1 MSHHHDTTEIDWDVM
16 APLLERAAELNRPV
30 HQRAAAWIAEQL
42 SVGGVRRILDVGS
55 GPGVV
60 TCLLAEVFPYAEVV
74 AVDAS
79 PALLDRARQRAARTG
94 LDGRVHTLRAEL
106 PQDMGELGGADL
118 VWAGNSLHHIGDQ
131 RAALRGFA
139 GLLRP
144 GGILAVAEGGLTA
157 RHLPRDTGI
166 GRPDL
171 EARLD
176 AAGAEW
182 FEEMRAKL
190 PGSRREVEDWRALLT
205 AAGLTPS
212 GTRSFLLDIPAPLPG
227 AVREQLVAHFTRQR
241 EIFAD
246 RLTAE
251 DAAAI
256 DVLLAPEDPRGL
268 LLRDDTYLLT
278 TRTVHTARR
287 G

>member
-16 APLLERAAELNRPV
+16 APLLERGAELHRPA
-30 HQRAAAWIAEQL
+30 HEAAAAWIAEQL
-42 SVGGVRRILDVGS
+42 PVAGVRRILDIGS

-60 TCLLAEVFPYAEVV
+60 SCLLAEVFPYAEVV

-79 PALLDRARQRAARTG
+79 PALLDRARHRAGRTG
-94 LDGRVHTLRAEL
+94 PGDRVQTHCTEL
-106 PQDMGELGGADL
+106 PQGLGELGEADL
-118 VWAGNSLHHIGDQ
+118 VWAGSSLHHIGDQ
-131 RAALRGFA
+131 RAAVEGLA

-144 GGILAVAEGGLTA
+144 GGLLALVEGGLTS

-176 AAGAEW
+176 AAGADW
-182 FEEMRAKL
+182 FNEMRAKL
-190 PGSRREVEDWRALLT
+190 PGARREVEDWRALLT
-205 AAGLTPS
+205 ASGLAPS
-212 GTRSFLLDIPAPLPG
+212 GTRSFLLDIPAPLPH
-227 AVREQLVAHFTRQR
+227 AAREQLVAHFTRQR
-241 EIFAD
+241 EVYAG
-246 RLTAE
+246 RLTEE
-251 DAAAI
+251 DTAAI
-256 DVLLAPEDPRGL
+256 DLLLTPEDPRGL

-278 TRTVHTARR
+278 ARTVYTARR

>member
-1 MSHHHDTTEIDWDVM
+1 MSHHHDSTEIDWDVM
-16 APLLERAAELNRPV
+16 APLLERGAELKRPV
-30 HQRAAAWIAEQL
+30 HEGAAAWIAGQFP
-42 SVGGVRRILDVGS
+42 VGGVRRILDIGS

-79 PALLDRARQRAARTG
+79 AALLDLARHRAGRTG
-94 LDGRVHTLRAEL
+94 LGGRVRTHLAEL
-106 PQDMGELGGADL
+106 PQGLGELGEADL
-118 VWAGNSLHHIGDQ
+118 VWAGSSLHHIGDQ
-131 RAALRGFA
+131 RAALEGFA

-144 GGILAVAEGGLTA
+144 GGMLAVAEGGLTA

-176 AAGAEW
+176 AAAAEW
-182 FEEMRAKL
+182 FEEMRAGL
-190 PGSRREVEDWRALLT
+190 PGARREVEDWRTLLT
-205 AAGLTPS
+205 AVGLTPG
-212 GTRSFLLDIPAPLPG
+212 GTRSFLLDIPAPLPS

-241 EIFAD
+241 EILAD

-251 DAAAI
+251 DIAAL
-256 DVLLAPEDPRGL
+256 DLLLTPDDPRGL
-268 LLRDDTYLLT
+268 LLRDDTCLLT
-278 TRTVHTARR
+278 ARTVYTARR

>member
-16 APLLERAAELNRPV
+16 APHLERSAELHRPA

-42 SVGGVRRILDVGS
+42 PVAGVRRILDIGS

-60 TCLLAEVFPYAEVV
+60 TCLLAEAFPYAEVV
-74 AVDAS
+74 AVDGS
-79 PALLDRARQRAARTG
+79 PALLDRARHRAGRTG
-94 LDGRVHTLRAEL
+94 LGDRVHTHCAEL
-106 PQDMGELGGADL
+106 PGGMGELGEADL
-118 VWAGNSLHHIGDQ
+118 VWAGSSLHHIGDQ
-131 RAALRGFA
+131 RAALEGLA

-144 GGILAVAEGGLTA
+144 GGLIALIEGGLTA

-166 GRPDL
+166 GTPDL

-176 AAGAEW
+176 AVSAEW
-182 FEEMRAKL
+182 FNEMRAKL
-190 PGSRREVEDWRALLT
+190 PGAEREVEDWRALLT
-205 AAGLTPS
+205 AVGLAPS
-212 GTRSFLLDIPAPLPG
+212 GTRSFLLDIPAPLPH

-241 EIFAD
+241 EVFAD
-246 RLTAE
+246 RLTAD

-256 DVLLAPEDPRGL
+256 DLLLTPEDPRGL
-268 LLRDDTYLLT
+268 LLRDDTFLLT
-278 TRTVHTARR
+278 ARTVYTARR